1 MAIHKT
7 EAVLSGNCPD
17 RADGSINASWG
28 HWAYDDEGAVVI
40 DDVIQMVNIPAGARI
55 IDILVEWPATFAGSS
70 TFDVGD
76 GDDDDRFMAAIAN
89 ATNAG
94 RLSLFGG
101 FSNTAEIDE
110 AINASGLG
118 YTYSAADTID
128 ITVEGANTAT
138 GDIFIMCVLYIV
150 EGGFTDE

>member
-1 MAIHKT
+1 MATYKT

-17 RADGSINASWG
+17 RQDGSINASWG
-28 HWAYDDEGAVVI
+28 HWSYDDEGGGAI
-40 DDVIQMVNIPAGARI
+40 NDIIQMVNIPKGARI
-55 IDILVEWPATFAGSS
+55 IDIMVEWPATFAGSS

-101 FSNTAEIDE
+101 FSNAAEIDE

-118 YTYSAADTID
+118 YTYTAADTID
-128 ITVEGANTAT
+128 ITVEGAAAAT
-138 GDIFIMCVLYIV
+138 GDIFIMCVLYTV
-150 EGGFTDE
+150 EGGFDDE